1 MSNHLFLLK
10 SKQLTETQNISIPHL
25 HSTKY
30 KLYTFCLENIFCIIG
45 MIMFHICTLL
55 VFALQTNN

>member
-1 MSNHLFLLK
+1 MSNYLFLLE
-10 SKQLTETQNISIPHL
+10 SKQLTETQDISIPLL

-30 KLYTFCLENIFCIIG
+30 KLYTFCLENILCIIY
-45 MIMFHICTLL
+45 MIMLHICALL